1 MNKTKNPKQVQI
13 GIVGLGMA
21 GSIMIPV
28 IEAHPE
34 VVLAGAAEP
43 SEEFRHRFAKD
54 FECPVTETLEE
65 LVRLPELDAVYIAT
79 PHQMHCD
86 HVLMAAR
93 HGKHVI
99 VEKPMA
105 LKAEDCEEMIR
116 ACEEAAV
123 AIVVGHTHGFGAP
136 VAAIREMVASGRFG
150 ALRMLQSFNY
160 TNFLYRPR
168 RPEELDSNL
177 GGGILF
183 NQVPHQIEIIRTIAG
198 GDKVTSVTAVTGK
211 YDTDRNTEG
220 AVMAML
226 DLSGGASATIV
237 YSGYDHF
244 DSDEFH
250 GWIGEG
256 GNTKEPAQGQTRA
269 QLAQM
274 REQSDEAD
282 MRNQLF
288 GYGSKLWPQ
297 IQAMARATDHPHF
310 GTLIV
315 SCEGGDLRS
324 APGGIAIYSDS
335 GPEFEE
341 LPQVRAGGG
350 RAEVLDELCDAVLRG
365 KQPFHDGYFGRDTL
379 EVCLGIQRAAQS
391 GKQIS
396 LDAKFGANR
405 QTGRLAHV

>member
-1 MNKTKNPKQVQI
+1 MNKAKNRKQVRI

-21 GSIMIPV
+21 GSIMIPA

-43 SEEFRHRFAKD
+43 NEEFRKRFAED
-54 FECPVTETLEE
+54 FDCPATETVEE
-65 LVRLPELDAVYIAT
+65 LVQLPDLDAVYIAT
-79 PHQMHCD
+79 PHQMHRD

-93 HGKHVI
+93 QGKHVI

-116 ACEEAAV
+116 ACEEAKV
-123 AIVVGHTHGFGAP
+123 KLVVGHTHGFGAP
-136 VAAIREMVASGRFG
+136 VAAIRELVASGRFG
-150 ALRMLQSFNY
+150 ALRMIQSFNY
-160 TNFLYRPR
+160 TDFLYRPR
-168 RPEELDSNL
+168 RPEELDSKL

-183 NQVPHQIEIIRTIAG
+183 NQVPHQVEIVRTIAG

-211 YDTDRNTEG
+211 YDADRNTEG

-226 DLSGGASATIV
+226 SLSGGASATIV

-244 DSDEFH
+244 DSDELH

-256 GNTKEPAQGQTRA
+256 GNAKEPAQGQTRVR
-269 QLAQM
+269 LEQM
-274 REQSDEAD
+274 RALGDEAD
-282 MRNQLF
+282 LRKQLF

-297 IQAMARATDHPHF
+297 IRAMAEAADHPHF

-315 SCEGGDLRS
+315 SCEGGDLRTV
-324 APGGIAIYSDS
+324 PGGIAIYSDS
-335 GPEFEE
+335 GHEFNE
-341 LPQVRAGGG
+341 LPLPRPGGG
-350 RAEVLDELCDAVLRG
+350 RAEVLDELCNAVLRA
-365 KQPFHDGYFGRDTL
+365 KEPIHDGYFGRDTL
-379 EVCLGIQRAAQS
+379 EACLGIQQAANS

-396 LDAKFGANR
+396 LDASSNTNR